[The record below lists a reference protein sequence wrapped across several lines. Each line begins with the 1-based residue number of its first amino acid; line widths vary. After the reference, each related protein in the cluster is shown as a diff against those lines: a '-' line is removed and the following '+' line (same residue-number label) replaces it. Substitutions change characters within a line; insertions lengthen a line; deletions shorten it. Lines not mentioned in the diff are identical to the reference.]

1 MMDPLA
7 QRKQENIAG
16 YVIGMWQVEDLM
28 RALELDM
35 QHVEDRLIATADGD
49 EAAKAALR
57 EWYRELITRMR
68 AEGLD
73 RIGHLSEV
81 EEVMN
86 ELEHLHEALLEAIE
100 DEAYQALF
108 DKAKAGIAAVQ
119 QHAGG
124 DPDGPVTSALTAVY
138 GVMMLRSQ
146 GKEISQA
153 TLTDDRAI
161 RELLDRLSLHYRQMR
176 RLPGVSL
183 N

>member
-28 RALELDM
+28 RALELDL
-35 QHVEDRLIATADGD
+35 QQVEDRLIATADGD

-57 EWYRELITRMR
+57 EWYRELIVRMR
-68 AEGLD
+68 AEGLE
-73 RIGHLSEV
+73 RIGHLGEV

-108 DKAKAGIAAVQ
+108 DKAKAGI
-119 QHAGG
+119 
-124 DPDGPVTSALTAVY
+124 TAVY

-153 TLTDDRAI
+153 TLADDHAI